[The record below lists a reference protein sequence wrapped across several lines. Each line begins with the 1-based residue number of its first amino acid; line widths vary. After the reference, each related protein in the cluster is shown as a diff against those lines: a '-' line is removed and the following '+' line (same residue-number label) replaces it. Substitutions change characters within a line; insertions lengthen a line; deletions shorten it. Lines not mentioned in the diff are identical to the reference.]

1 MIPHRRGC
9 LRLPWELDTFITL
22 RATGE
27 CMRFFKQEYRSV
39 KPLSDTSKRVA
50 ARFTGTVQGV
60 GFRWTC
66 REIAREL
73 GLTGWVRN
81 EYDGSVSLE
90 LQGEGADIAAFF
102 TKLTDY
108 FSNYRFA
115 THVIIDEK
123 EDIPLIEGEADFA
136 VVF

>member
-1 MIPHRRGC
+1 
-9 LRLPWELDTFITL
+9 
-22 RATGE
+22 
-27 CMRFFKQEYRSV
+27 MRFFTQQYSKV
-39 KPLSDTSKRVA
+39 KPLSETSRRVA
-50 ARFTGTVQGV
+50 VRFTGPVQGV

-90 LQGEGADIAAFF
+90 LQGENADIAAFF
-102 TKLTDY
+102 SRLTDY

-115 THVIIDEK
+115 TNVVIDDK
-123 EDIPLIEGEADFA
+123 EDIDLIRGEADFA

>member
-1 MIPHRRGC
+1 
-9 LRLPWELDTFITL
+9 
-22 RATGE
+22 
-27 CMRFFKQEYRSV
+27 MRFFKFDDKAPEP
-39 KPLSDTSKRVA
+39 KPLSATSRRVA
-50 ARFTGTVQGV
+50 VHFVGMVQGV

-90 LQGEGADIAAFF
+90 IQGEGSDISKFF
-102 TKLTDY
+102 TELTAN
-108 FSNYRFA
+108 FNAYRFRINF
-115 THVIIDEK
+115 TIDEK
-123 EDIPLIEGEADFA
+123 EDIPLIPGERDFS